1 MQQGAQVIDALRF
14 GVDDQFVLEGAD
26 RAVLADERLQ
36 GGQQFGAAAM
46 LKWHHLG
53 GGVGGEAGDQQQ
65 GGEKG
70 A

>member
-26 RAVLADERLQ
+26 RAVVADERLR
-36 GGQQFGAAAM
+36 GRQQFGAAAV
-46 LKWHHLG
+46 LQRQYFG
-53 GGVGGEAGDQQQ
+53 GGLDGEAGDQQQ